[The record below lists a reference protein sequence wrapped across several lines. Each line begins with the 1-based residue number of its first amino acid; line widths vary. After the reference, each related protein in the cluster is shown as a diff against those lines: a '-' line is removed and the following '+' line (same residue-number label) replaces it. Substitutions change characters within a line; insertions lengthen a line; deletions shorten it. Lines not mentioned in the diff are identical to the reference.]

1 MSSVQILLRQR
12 TALAKFGELAL
23 KGNDLDEILHQACC
37 LVSEALDTPLAKV
50 MELQPD
56 GKNLLVRSGVGWKP
70 GVVGHELVPAKK
82 HSSEG
87 FALQTG
93 EPIISKD
100 INAEDLFDYPQF
112 LKEHGVRALVNVII
126 LGPDGQP
133 PFGLLEVD
141 STVKR
146 EFSPDDIDFLRTY
159 ANLLGATVDRLSKVQ
174 TLERSEAELR
184 EREAQYRAATVLNP
198 QIPWTADAQGLVDS
212 FDDRWLALTG
222 RSREALLGEGWVQV
236 PHPDHRERMQQAWQ
250 HSLASGA
257 AYDTRARLQ
266 TASGDYG
273 WYRVRAFAQTDEH
286 GQRQRWY
293 GTVEDIQERMDLES
307 ALLHWNE
314 TLEERVRDRTSALE
328 QEQAERAVT
337 EEKLRQSQKM
347 EAVGQLT
354 GGIAH
359 DFNNMLAGVISSLE
373 LLQLRIARGRLDD
386 LDRYIIL
393 ALTSANRAAGLT
405 QRLLAFSR
413 QQRLEPKDLQ
423 ASLLVSEL
431 EDLIRRTVGPG
442 IRFEILIGDTGFI
455 HCDPNQL
462 ENALLNLAINARDA
476 MPNGG
481 VLTLETKR
489 VSIEPH
495 YGESRDLPIGD
506 YLKISL
512 TDTGAGMSPETLA
525 RVFEPFFTTKPL
537 GEGTGLG
544 LSMVFGFM
552 EQSGGQIR
560 VHSQMGEGTSVSLFF
575 PRGRNGTERF
585 DTSAKA
591 DPDACPTG
599 DGERILVVD
608 DEPVVRKTMAAA
620 LREFGY
626 QVTEAA
632 DGASALAKFKQAPD
646 IQVLVTDIGLAGGMS
661 GKALYSQL
669 VALRPELR
677 VLFVSGFAGPLFE
690 EGLPGQAFQL
700 AKPFTM
706 TEFSQCVSQLV
717 RSMYNPR

>member
-1 MSSVQILLRQR
+1 MSSVHVLLRQR

-23 KGNDLDEILHQACC
+23 KGNDLDDILHQACR

-50 MELQPD
+50 MELQAD
-56 GKNLLVRSGVGWKP
+56 GRNLLVRSGVGWKP
-70 GVVGHELVPAKK
+70 GVVGHELVPAKER
-82 HSSEG
+82 SSEG

-93 EPIISKD
+93 EPVVSTD
-100 INAEDLFDYPQF
+100 ITTEDRFDYPQF
-112 LKEHGVRALVNVII
+112 LKDHGVRALVNVII
-126 LGPDGQP
+126 LGPEGQP

-141 STVKR
+141 SLVER

-159 ANLLGATVDRLSKVQ
+159 ANLLGATVDRLNNVQ
-174 TLERSEAELR
+174 ALEHSAAELR
-184 EREAQYRAATVLNP
+184 EREAQYCAATVLNP
-198 QIPWTADAQGLVDS
+198 QIPWTADAQGFIDS
-212 FDDRWLALTG
+212 FDDRWLTLTG
-222 RSREALLGEGWVQV
+222 RSREELLGEGWLKV
-236 PHPDHRERMQQAWQ
+236 PHPDYRERMQQAWR
-250 HSLASGA
+250 HSLATGA
-257 AYDTRARLQ
+257 AYDIRTCLQ
-266 TASGDYG
+266 TASGGYG
-273 WYRVRAFAQTDEH
+273 WYRVRAFAQTDEQ
-286 GQRQRWY
+286 GRRQRWY
-293 GTVEDIQERMDLES
+293 GTIEDIQERMDLES
-307 ALLHWNE
+307 ALVHWNE
-314 TLEERVRDRTSALE
+314 TLEERVRNRTAALE

-405 QRLLAFSR
+405 HRLLAFSR
-413 QQRLEPKDLQ
+413 QQRLEPKNLQ

-442 IRFEILIGDTGFI
+442 IRFEILIGDTGVI

-476 MPNGG
+476 MPDGG

-489 VSIEPH
+489 VSVEPH
-495 YGESRDLPIGD
+495 YGELRDLPIGD

-512 TDTGAGMSPETLA
+512 TDTGIGMSPDIVT

-560 VHSQMGEGTSVSLFF
+560 VHSQLGAGTSVSLFF
-575 PRGRNGTERF
+575 PRGSKGIEQI
-585 DTSAKA
+585 DELASI

-599 DGERILVVD
+599 NGERVLVVD

-620 LREFGY
+620 LKELGY
-626 QVTEAA
+626 QVMEAA
-632 DGASALAKFKQAPD
+632 DGASALAKFKASPD
-646 IQVLVTDIGLAGGMS
+646 IQVLVTDIGLAGGMT
-661 GKALYSQL
+661 GKVLYSQL
-669 VALRPELR
+669 IALDPRLR

-690 EGLPGQAFQL
+690 EGLPSQALQL
-700 AKPFTM
+700 SKPFTM
-706 TEFSQCVSQLV
+706 NEFSRCVSQLV
-717 RSMYNPR
+717 RALHGA